1 MMSTRR
7 LGILLLGILVLVT
20 VLVVANATAYSGSE
34 GGYHVKLVVPQEHSN
49 TSPDDGYNMTFIAS
63 TQTAGFLGTEGGYN
77 LNLNLYTS
85 GVGGAYN
92 ESGLRLYLVP
102 EQAFI
107 SHWCD
112 IPANDPICL
121 WERLRG
127 GAVVAPVF
135 TLIGTIALIGILSV
149 LLGITTRSKK
159 RKK

>member
-7 LGILLLGILVLVT
+7 LVILFLGMLVLAT
-20 VLVVANATAYSGSE
+20 VLVANATAYSGSE
-34 GGYHVKLVVPQEHSN
+34 GGYHVKLVVPQEHSD
-49 TSPDDGYNMTFIAS
+49 TSPDDGYNMTLSAS
-63 TQTAGFLGTEGGYN
+63 TQTAGFLGAEGGYN

-127 GAVVAPVF
+127 AVAEVPVF
-135 TLIGTIALIGILSV
+135 TFIGTIALIGILS
-149 LLGITTRSKK
+149 LILGITTRSTR